1 MRSRA
6 RARARV
12 VAAALVLGGLALVF
26 VPMPAQAATVTKS
39 GWWFRAKTAT
49 PTAESP
55 QPIPG
60 GNPVLPTLPVG
71 PPTVAADQLH
81 VEGTPEGATA
91 IAAFTFE
98 LQEGESLP
106 VLTLK
111 TAPGSN
117 VPPTAVILAC
127 RAAVD
132 WAPPAAEPGAWDEK
146 PLVDC
151 FSSVQAQI
159 NETGD
164 TLVFPLQPL
173 ARGTEL
179 DIVIVPGTVP
189 DVPPDVNGSA
199 FSLTFTRPA
208 ADALVTTRATPT
220 SDFSP
225 ETDFSEDFS
234 FEPAAPTETF
244 SAPLDAPTFDSTV
257 VTAAPPVAAPALE
270 PQDQAPSV
278 PRTITPQPV
287 AAVDVGGAA
296 RKLGLVLI
304 ALGIIAAYMASAERP
319 VAETGL
325 GRFRRIRTGE
335 AAVGDEAPVEGGIG
349 RLRRPRVGPAP
360 SL

>member
-1 MRSRA
+1 MN
-6 RARARV
+6 RV
-12 VAAALVLGGLALVF
+12 RLRVLAAGLVLGGLALLV
-26 VPMPAQAATVTKS
+26 VPMPAQAASVTKS
-39 GWWFRAKTAT
+39 GWWYRAKTAT

-60 GNPVLPTLPVG
+60 GNPALPTIPVG
-71 PPTVAADQLH
+71 PPTIAADQLH

-91 IAAFTFE
+91 IAAFTFQ

-117 VPPTAVILAC
+117 VPPNAVILAC
-127 RAAVD
+127 KAAVE
-132 WAPPAAEPGAWDEK
+132 WAPPAAEPGGWEEK

-179 DIVIVPGTVP
+179 DVVIVPGTLP
-189 DVPPDVNGSA
+189 DLPPEANGSA

-208 ADALVTTRATPT
+208 ADALVTTRNAPAD
-220 SDFSP
+220 DFSP

-234 FEPAAPTETF
+234 FEPAPQTETF
-244 SAPLDAPTFDSTV
+244 TAPLGAPTFDATV
-257 VTAAPPVAAPALE
+257 VTPAPPVAAPALE

-304 ALGIIAAYMASAERP
+304 ALGAVAAYMTSAERP
-319 VAETGL
+319 PAEMGL
-325 GRFRRIRTGE
+325 GRFRRARAGDAASIDETAVE
-335 AAVGDEAPVEGGIG
+335 AGIG

>member
-1 MRSRA
+1 MSRV
-6 RARARV
+6 RV
-12 VAAALVLGGLALVF
+12 HALAAALVLGGLALLV
-26 VPMPAQAATVTKS
+26 VPMPAQAASVTKS
-39 GWWFRAKTAT
+39 AWWYRAKTAT

-60 GNPVLPTLPVG
+60 GNPTLPTLPVG
-71 PPTVAADQLH
+71 PPTIAADQLH
-81 VEGTPEGATA
+81 VEGSPEGATA
-91 IAAFTFE
+91 IAAFTFT
-98 LQEGESLP
+98 LQEDESLP

-127 RAAVD
+127 KAAVE
-132 WAPPAAEPGAWDEK
+132 WAPPAAEPGAWEEK

-173 ARGTEL
+173 VRGTEL
-179 DIVIVPGTVP
+179 DVVIVPGTLP
-189 DVPPDVNGSA
+189 DLPPEANGSA
-199 FSLTFTRPA
+199 FSLTFTRPS
-208 ADALVTTRATPT
+208 ADALVTTKATPAT
-220 SDFSP
+220 DFSP

-244 SAPLDAPTFDSTV
+244 TAPVAVPTFDATV
-257 VTAAPPVAAPALE
+257 VTAGPPVAAPALE

-304 ALGIIAAYMASAERP
+304 ALGAVAAYMTSAERP
-319 VAETGL
+319 PAEMGL
-325 GRFRRIRTGE
+325 GRFRRVRTGE
-335 AAVGDEAPVEGGIG
+335 VVATDGTAVEGGVG
-349 RLRRPRVGPAP
+349 RLRRPRVGPTP